1 LCDFSTIHICL
12 LFVLII
18 IDQKFS
24 ANFSVESM
32 LEGVTMNTMWMAHK
46 TKSYSKKQR
55 DSPQNGS
62 PTHFMQDEYDFPED
76 KMSDDGDDR
85 FLDDHDETDE
95 GLFRIGLSLGF

>member
-1 LCDFSTIHICL
+1 
-12 LFVLII
+12 
-18 IDQKFS
+18 
-24 ANFSVESM
+24 M

-95 GLFRIGLSLGF
+95 GLCCLFAVFPIILTLYSADTEEASETDMGKTEEYTEIKEQ

>member
-1 LCDFSTIHICL
+1 
-12 LFVLII
+12 
-18 IDQKFS
+18 
-24 ANFSVESM
+24 M

-46 TKSYSKKQR
+46 TKSYSKKQTR

-95 GLFRIGLSLGF
+95 GLFCFIFYFRCNFKCH

>member
-1 LCDFSTIHICL
+1 
-12 LFVLII
+12 
-18 IDQKFS
+18 
-24 ANFSVESM
+24 M

-95 GLFRIGLSLGF
+95 GLCCLLGFYP